1 MPGFPARE
9 LAVHC
14 ARVVDQKGGEEVVV
28 LQLPA
33 SAHSFDYAV
42 LVSASSDR
50 LTNALVEEVWH
61 FCKRHGVQRM
71 PVEGESG
78 WMLIDC
84 FDVVVHALSVEKRE
98 FYQLDTLWPLAKK
111 VQWEK
116 EAKALPDPD
125 KQKVAAVE
133 DDVEADEPKPA
144 AKKKAP
150 ARKKKAVE
158 VIEVTDEPEAKPTKK
173 KAAAPKKR
181 KAASRA
187 KKQDAGEL

>member
-14 ARVVDQKGGEEVVV
+14 ARVVDQKGGEAVVV

-78 WMLIDC
+78 
-84 FDVVVHALSVEKRE
+84 
-98 FYQLDTLWPLAKK
+98 
-111 VQWEK
+111 
-116 EAKALPDPD
+116 
-125 KQKVAAVE
+125 
-133 DDVEADEPKPA
+133 
-144 AKKKAP
+144 AP
-150 ARKKKAVE
+150 CTSTPVMG
-158 VIEVTDEPEAKPTKK
+158 
-173 KAAAPKKR
+173 
-181 KAASRA
+181 S
-187 KKQDAGEL
+187 